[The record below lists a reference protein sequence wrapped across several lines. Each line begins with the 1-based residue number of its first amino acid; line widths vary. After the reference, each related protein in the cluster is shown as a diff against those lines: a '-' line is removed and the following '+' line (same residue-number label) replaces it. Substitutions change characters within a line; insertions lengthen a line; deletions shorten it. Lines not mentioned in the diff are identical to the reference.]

1 MIMEFR
7 AQAVALACALAFG
20 APFWSSPSAA
30 PVKEAAPAFQE
41 VWRADFDGAAGSRPS
56 ADDWITDTG
65 TGYPGGP
72 GRWGTGEV
80 QTYTDAPE
88 NLQLDG
94 AGHLKIT
101 AREKDGG
108 WTSGRIETRR
118 TDFAAPEG
126 GALRIEARI
135 ELPAVSG
142 DKALG
147 YWPAFWTLGAD
158 FRGTYSNWPGVGEFD
173 VMENVNGADT
183 LWGTL
188 HCGVSPGG
196 PCNET
201 QGKGSSRPCT
211 GCRDDFHT
219 YALALDRTD
228 PAHEKLT
235 WYLDGAAY
243 HTVAASEMDADTWA
257 RATHHGHFLL
267 IDLAMGGGFPDGV
280 AGRATPTDT
289 TAPGAS
295 LLVDNVAVSVA
306 RPASARTP

>member
-1 MIMEFR
+1 MIMKIR
-7 AQAVALACALAFG
+7 MCVAAAACALAAAVPLWS
-20 APFWSSPSAA
+20 APPAASAG
-30 PVKEAAPAFQE
+30 EAAPAFQE
-41 VWRADFDGAAGSRPS
+41 VWRTDFDGAAGSRPS

-72 GRWGTGEV
+72 DHWGTGEV

-101 AREKDGG
+101 ALKKDGG
-108 WTSGRIETRR
+108 WTSGRIETQR

-135 ELPAVSG
+135 QLPQVSG
-142 DKALG
+142 GKALG

-158 FRGTYSNWPGVGEFD
+158 FRDTGNWPAVGEFD

-188 HCGVSPGG
+188 HCGVTPGG

-201 QGKGSSRPCT
+201 DGKGGSHPCT
-211 GCRDDFHT
+211 GCRDTFHT
-219 YALALDRTD
+219 YALELDRTD

-235 WYLDGAAY
+235 WFLDGVAY

-257 RATHHGHFLL
+257 RATHHGHFVLL
-267 IDLAMGGGFPDGV
+267 NLAMGGGFPDGV
-280 AGRATPTDT
+280 AGHATPTDT
-289 TAPGAS
+289 TEPGAS
-295 LLVDNVAVSVA
+295 LLVDNVAISVA
-306 RPASARTP
+306 APASAPTP